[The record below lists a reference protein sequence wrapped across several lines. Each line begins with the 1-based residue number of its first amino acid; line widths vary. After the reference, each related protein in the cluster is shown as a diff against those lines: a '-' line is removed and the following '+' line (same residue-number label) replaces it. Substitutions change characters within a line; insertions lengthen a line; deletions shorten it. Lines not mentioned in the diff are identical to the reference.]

1 MPQIQIDEKIFEA
14 AQRRAADAGY
24 SSVDEYVADVVAH
37 HLVEDGNDETPNLDH
52 LFTPERL
59 AEIDQAAAEVEA
71 GNYVTADQVREHLRQ
86 KREAWIQKNGA
97 R

>member
-1 MPQIQIDEKIFEA
+1 MPQIQIDEKIFKA
-14 AQRRAADAGY
+14 AERRAAEDGY
-24 SSVDEYVADVVAH
+24 SSVDEYIADM
-37 HLVEDGNDETPNLDH
+37 LVHDLAEDSIGGTPNLDH

-59 AEIDQAAAEVEA
+59 AEIDQAAADVEA
-71 GNYVTADQVREHLRQ
+71 GNYFTAEQAREHFRQ